1 MTTDATG
8 PDRFHRDMSKARHAL
23 TGGGPLVVL
32 TGAGMSAESG
42 VPTFRDAQTGLWEK
56 YDPTALAT
64 PEAWVHD
71 RDTVWAWY
79 RWRERLVSGARPNVG
94 HLAVARAAAHRD
106 VVVATQNVDDLHER
120 AGSQQ
125 VHHVHGS
132 LFAHRC
138 DTCGTPMEV
147 GSPPA
152 EPVDRLSPPECGL
165 CGGRARPGVVWFG
178 EPLPSEPWEEA
189 VSAVTSAAAILVVG
203 TSGLVHPAASLPS
216 LAAAEGIPVVEV
228 NPGPSGLGA
237 EVSVHVR
244 ATAGDALPT
253 LLSR

>member
-8 PDRFHRDMSKARHAL
+8 PDRLHRDMSKARHAL

-42 VPTFRDAQTGLWEK
+42 VPTFRDARTGLWEK

-64 PEAWVHD
+64 PEAWAHD

-79 RWRERLVSGARPNVG
+79 RWRERLVSGARPNTG

-106 VVVATQNVDDLHER
+106 VAVVTQNVDDLHER
-120 AGSQQ
+120 AGSPQ

-138 DTCGTPMEV
+138 DTCGAPMEV
-147 GSPPA
+147 GPPPA
-152 EPVDRLSPPECGL
+152 EPVDRLAPPACNR
-165 CGGRARPGVVWFG
+165 CHGRARPGVVWFG
-178 EPLPSEPWEEA
+178 EQLPSEPWEAA
-189 VSAVTSAAAILVVG
+189 VSAVTSAEAVLVVG
-203 TSGLVHPAASLPS
+203 TSGLVHPAASLPG

-228 NPGPSGLGA
+228 NPGPSGLGS
-237 EVSVHVR
+237 EVSVHIH